1 MSVASHGNVKCLSKS
16 LALVVKMALLLSL
29 DLDMKRREFFGLL
42 GGAAAAWPLA
52 TQAQQPMPVIGFLSG
67 QSPSSYA
74 PFAAAF
80 RTGLQQAGFV
90 EGQNVAIEYRWAE
103 GQYDR
108 LPALATDLVRRPVI
122 EIVAT
127 GATPAALAAKAATTT
142 IPIIFTTGGDP
153 VGLGLVASLNRPG
166 GNVTGISFLVAQ
178 TGSKRLELLR
188 EMVPSA
194 ISVGFLVNPNN
205 PNADAE
211 TTDTLKAARVLGR
224 QVQVVNASSES
235 DIGKAFAT
243 FVQRRVSAIIVSA
256 DALYVDRRDQ
266 LVALAAR
273 HALPAIY
280 SLPEIVAA
288 GGLMSYGAS
297 QVDAYRQVGVYAG
310 RILKGEKPADLPV
323 MQPTKFDLII
333 NLKTAKA
340 LGLAPPPSLL
350 AVADEVVE

>member
-1 MSVASHGNVKCLSKS
+1 MMWPVAT
-16 LALVVKMALLLSL
+16 
-29 DLDMKRREFFGLL
+29 R
-42 GGAAAAWPLA
+42 
-52 TQAQQPMPVIGFLSG
+52 AQQPMPVIGFLSG

-80 RTGLQQAGFV
+80 RAGLKETGFV
-90 EGQNVAIEYRWAE
+90 EGQNVAIEYRWADGE
-103 GQYDR
+103 YAR

-188 EMVPSA
+188 EIAPRAV
-194 ISVGFLVNPNN
+194 SVGFLVNPNN
-205 PNADAE
+205 PNADVESA
-211 TTDTLKAARVLGR
+211 DTLKAAAVLGR
-224 QVQVVNASSES
+224 QVQVVNATSES
-235 DIGKAFAT
+235 EINTAFAT
-243 FVQRRVSAIIVSA
+243 FVQRRVNAIIVSA
-256 DALYVDRRDQ
+256 DAFFVDRRDQ
-266 LVALAAR
+266 LVTLAAR
-273 HALPAIY
+273 HALPAVY
-280 SLPEIVAA
+280 SLPELVAA

-310 RILKGEKPADLPV
+310 RILNGEKPADLPV
-323 MQPTKFDLII
+323 VQPTKFELII
-333 NLKTAKA
+333 NLKTAKT
-340 LGLAPPPSLL
+340 LGLALPDSLL
-350 AVADEVVE
+350 VQATEVIE